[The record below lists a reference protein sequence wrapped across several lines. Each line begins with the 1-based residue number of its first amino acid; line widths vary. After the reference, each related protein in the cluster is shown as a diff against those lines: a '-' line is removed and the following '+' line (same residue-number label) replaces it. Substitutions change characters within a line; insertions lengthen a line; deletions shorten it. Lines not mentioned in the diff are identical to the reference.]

1 MLQWTLLWSFLTQP
15 FNLNLNM
22 SFLFISLLQTDC
34 PNGRLTPA
42 KFVDMYK
49 MFFPSGNAE
58 EFCDHVFRTF
68 DMDKNGYIDF
78 KVSQSSFIFIFI
90 FYFHPTI
97 SRSAT
102 FTLISF
108 KVIPINFPPLT
119 MLTIATLYGNTLI
132 FVMFARKRTLVDS
145 CRNIF
150 IIKFSNFSLFSYSL
164 RGRGQPY
171 TPDYTRLSMS
181 LVLQPPFFNTFPR
194 NAFEICWGHAKNY
207 IWRPVSR
214 TIKST

>member
-1 MLQWTLLWSFLTQP
+1 MLQWTLLWSFLTRP

-22 SFLFISLLQTDC
+22 SFFAFFISFSQTDC

-78 KVSQSSFIFIFI
+78 KVSQSSFTLIFI

-97 SRSAT
+97 SRSET

-108 KVIPINFPPLT
+108 KVIPINFAPLT

-132 FVMFARKRTLVDS
+132 SWCSRAKENFAR
-145 CRNIF
+145 F
-150 IIKFSNFSLFSYSL
+150 
-164 RGRGQPY
+164 
-171 TPDYTRLSMS
+171 LSEHFHNK
-181 LVLQPPFFNTFPR
+181 VQPFFTLLVFSS
-194 NAFEICWGHAKNY
+194 WS
-207 IWRPVSR
+207 RPAIHTWQHSPKHVSR
-214 TIKST
+214 ATTSFF